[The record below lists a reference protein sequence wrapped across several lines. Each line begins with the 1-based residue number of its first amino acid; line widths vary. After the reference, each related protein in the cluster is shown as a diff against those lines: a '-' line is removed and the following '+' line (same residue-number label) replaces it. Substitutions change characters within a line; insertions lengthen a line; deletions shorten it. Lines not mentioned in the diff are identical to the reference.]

1 MDIEHVK
8 EMLNKMGERC
18 MKLRDRLDAKG
29 TERLTSEEMQ
39 TVRFSAF
46 PSIGESMNEIKS
58 AFLTGDPKWLE
69 HAMESTGKYMLSFMD

>member
-39 TVRFSAF
+39 TVRFAAF
-46 PSIGESMNEIKS
+46 PSISDSLNEVKS
-58 AFLTGDPKWLE
+58 AFLTGDMKWIDHALE
-69 HAMESTGKYMLSFMD
+69 GVGNYVKGFMD